1 MQKNL
6 KKQCLKTFYA
16 VSECFYVMHVISLFC
31 LDREYL
37 QLCCSWK
44 VGLASLFSTFSSLFR
59 SVLLLDSPFTA
70 GCSMTIIPTSFHS
83 GLYCGCLLFHQSNVT
98 LNWIERNQTALLPVP
113 IFNCFSFW
121 EPFGSLHSNN
131 KSITAVES
139 SSCPAQYR
147 QSIVGGC
154 LFCTECYQCLI
165 PEINSAL
172 HFNFQQMK
180 ESYPVERY
188 FLPLSLLAVT
198 SFFVK
203 WLEKESLAFYT
214 WTIWLFPYFGIG
226 VYHATLQ
233 TYVLCVYIY

>member
-98 LNWIERNQTALLPVP
+98 LNWIERNQTAVITPCANLQLFFLLRAVWIPSLQQQINNCSGELLLPCPVQAVYCWRVP
-113 IFNCFSFW
+113 FLYWVLPVFDSW
-121 EPFGSLHSNN
+121 DKL
-131 KSITAVES
+131 
-139 SSCPAQYR
+139 
-147 QSIVGGC
+147 C
-154 LFCTECYQCLI
+154 L
-165 PEINSAL
+165 
-172 HFNFQQMK
+172 
-180 ESYPVERY
+180 
-188 FLPLSLLAVT
+188 
-198 SFFVK
+198 
-203 WLEKESLAFYT
+203 
-214 WTIWLFPYFGIG
+214 
-226 VYHATLQ
+226 TL
-233 TYVLCVYIY
+233 